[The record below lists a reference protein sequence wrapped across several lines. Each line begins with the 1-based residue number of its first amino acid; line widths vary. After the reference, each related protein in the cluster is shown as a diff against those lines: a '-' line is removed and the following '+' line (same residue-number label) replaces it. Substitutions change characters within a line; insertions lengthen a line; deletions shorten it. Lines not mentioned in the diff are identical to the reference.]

1 MEAALAHPIFAGLR
15 PLLDRLDAPLST
27 GLDELNALAEQAGA
41 RVKSGRPLRFVA
53 PSGESTGYGEYELRI
68 FRSGLVQTR
77 PGNLHDLFNA
87 LAWLSFPETKAE
99 LNALHV
105 REIPTEAGRRGRFR
119 DFLTLLDEGGAIVSF
134 ADPELV
140 EMMRAHHWKELFWTN
155 RARALSGM
163 RVDVLGHAVL
173 EQSLRPWP
181 GITCKVIVL
190 PTGWNDRTEADARA
204 SAWLRAAPASA
215 TPRSL
220 PSLPVFGY
228 PGWWPDGDTAAFYD
242 DARFFRPLEG
252 RPQGKIV
259 AGVGQ
264 AAAAA
269 VRRAEESP
277 GSAERDAG

>member
-15 PLLDRLDAPLST
+15 PLLDCLDAPLSA
-27 GLDELNALAEQAGA
+27 GLDELNALAERMGA
-41 RVKSGRPLRFVA
+41 RVRSGKPLRFIA
-53 PSGESTGYGEYELRI
+53 PSSEPAGYGEYELRT
-68 FRSGLVQTR
+68 FRSGMVQTR

-87 LAWLSFPETKAE
+87 LAWLSFPQTKAE

-105 REIPTEAGRRGRFR
+105 REIPAEAGRRGRFR
-119 DFLTLLDEGGAIVSF
+119 DFLTLLDEGGAIVSC
-134 ADPELV
+134 ADAELV
-140 EMMRAHHWKELFWTN
+140 GMMSAHRWKELFWTN
-155 RARALSGM
+155 RARTMRSM
-163 RVDVLGHAVL
+163 RVEVLGHAVL

-181 GITCKVIVL
+181 GITCKAVVL
-190 PTGWNDRTEADARA
+190 PMDWRSRQDADARL
-204 SAWLRAAPASA
+204 SEWLRAAPASA

-228 PGWWPDGDTAAFYD
+228 PTWWAQAQTETFYD
-242 DARFFRPLEG
+242 DARFFRPLQT
-252 RPQGKIV
+252 RPQGRIP